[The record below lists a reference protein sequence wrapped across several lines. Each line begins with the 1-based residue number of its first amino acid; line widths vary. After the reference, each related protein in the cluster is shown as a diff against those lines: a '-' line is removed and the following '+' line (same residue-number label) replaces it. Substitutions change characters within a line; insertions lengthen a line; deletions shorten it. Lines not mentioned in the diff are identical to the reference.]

1 MHLRAKAA
9 GEVCGKDWKGLSVRQ
24 SPCSRQRQHFRNP
37 GSKEEMQVKKG
48 KDALWFGEEVSP
60 EEGHVLKAWPLTG
73 SRVQRWLL
81 LLGQEGSDFTNEL
94 IH

>member
-1 MHLRAKAA
+1 
-9 GEVCGKDWKGLSVRQ
+9 
-24 SPCSRQRQHFRNP
+24 
-37 GSKEEMQVKKG
+37 MQMKKG
-48 KDALWFGEEVSP
+48 KDALWFGEEVSS

>member
-1 MHLRAKAA
+1 M
-9 GEVCGKDWKGLSVRQ
+9 
-24 SPCSRQRQHFRNP
+24 
-37 GSKEEMQVKKG
+37 KKG

-60 EEGHVLKAWPLTG
+60 EEGHILKAWPLTG
-73 SRVQRWLL
+73 SCVQRWLL